1 MTSSISFRKH
11 FDLHSTVSPNDS
23 SNGLKAKI
31 EVGGVVILG
40 DSLSD
45 PGRKDGMYNMKI
57 LGCIP
62 LSLFLHKSPH
72 KQFTNG
78 FVWSYGFFAK
88 LESSKNSHKTL
99 YNRNLV
105 PIDRDWFKFDNRAQ
119 GGAMAYNY
127 RGFLD
132 FFRCIKGF
140 FLSLVLTNIQSEAKK
155 IKKEENSKLNPEDLC
170 IIFAGANDLVTAGYC
185 DKGGA
190 ERAIQGVAKTIEIL
204 TSPEKKE
211 NSNYAKNILV
221 FTLPD
226 FSKTPRFSKKTE
238 KEKQQAQ
245 EACVSFNEGL
255 RTLAKSYQYLDFTL
269 CDIYQEKKKENV
281 NLNNIKKKGIIIT
294 GSKSTRKVY
303 FVDNKQFILKDGNEI
318 TIDINLTETEIILLD
333 NLKNDSGLKNVIK
346 KENLVHRLCDKAKL
360 NADVK
365 IFDAAAVFDKIDEN
379 PEVYGFT
386 SGCAVYYLDKNQDK
400 ECISKNVTSGNA
412 IIIKEINQD
421 YNSQNGL
428 PAELEF
434 CCYYVKDGKLVE
446 HEINTTKIASITS
459 FTLTIEEKA
468 ELQKKLKQHPLVNGI
483 SQLIGLEDKHA
494 FWTTNIVQSAI
505 KAYKDK
511 FGRKIQLTDIYAS
524 VLLAIKKNL
533 PNQQDIFWDD
543 LHPSVIVHF
552 LLETMFESFFES
564 NYSIKQP
571 RVWRDDM
578 AINVRVSDE
587 VKLPRKAAEA

>member
-1 MTSSISFRKH
+1 
-11 FDLHSTVSPNDS
+11 
-23 SNGLKAKI
+23 
-31 EVGGVVILG
+31 
-40 DSLSD
+40 
-45 PGRKDGMYNMKI
+45 
-57 LGCIP
+57 
-62 LSLFLHKSPH
+62 
-72 KQFTNG
+72 
-78 FVWSYGFFAK
+78 
-88 LESSKNSHKTL
+88 
-99 YNRNLV
+99 
-105 PIDRDWFKFDNRAQ
+105 
-119 GGAMAYNY
+119 
-127 RGFLD
+127 
-132 FFRCIKGF
+132 
-140 FLSLVLTNIQSEAKK
+140 
-155 IKKEENSKLNPEDLC
+155 
-170 IIFAGANDLVTAGYC
+170 
-185 DKGGA
+185 
-190 ERAIQGVAKTIEIL
+190 
-204 TSPEKKE
+204 
-211 NSNYAKNILV
+211 
-221 FTLPD
+221 
-226 FSKTPRFSKKTE
+226 
-238 KEKQQAQ
+238 
-245 EACVSFNEGL
+245 
-255 RTLAKSYQYLDFTL
+255 
-269 CDIYQEKKKENV
+269 
-281 NLNNIKKKGIIIT
+281 
-294 GSKSTRKVY
+294 
-303 FVDNKQFILKDGNEI
+303 
-318 TIDINLTETEIILLD
+318 
-333 NLKNDSGLKNVIK
+333 
-346 KENLVHRLCDKAKL
+346 
-360 NADVK
+360 
-365 IFDAAAVFDKIDEN
+365 VFDKIDEN